1 MKHKEERDM
10 KARMERYEMFFKKR
24 YKVLYTVNDFMI
36 GVLFLVGSFFFFS
49 EKMKSAGIWLF
60 VTGSFLLLIRPT
72 IRLIHDFH
80 YRKHLKKQYK
90 PHKQAADHSQSF
102 N

>member
-36 GVLFLVGSFFFFS
+36 GVLFLVGSFFS
-49 EKMKSAGIWLF
+49 S
-60 VTGSFLLLIRPT
+60 P
-72 IRLIHDFH
+72 
-80 YRKHLKKQYK
+80 KK
-90 PHKQAADHSQSF
+90 
-102 N
+102 